1 MKKSILF
8 AILCC
13 AALLFAACNKNDE
26 SKEESNNNQNEG
38 TATGTK
44 NGHDWVN
51 LGLSVKWATCNI
63 GADKPE
69 EYGDY
74 YAWGETATKSTYS
87 WDTTYKHGTYNF
99 DGNNSKLTKYN
110 TTDEKTSL
118 EAADDA
124 ATVNWGEGWRMPT
137 NAELDELIKK
147 CTWTWTTKNG
157 VKGCEIKATN
167 GNTIF
172 LPAAGYRNSSSL
184 DLVGIYGGYWS
195 SSLNAD
201 GASYA

>member
-1 MKKSILF
+1 M
-8 AILCC
+8 
-13 AALLFAACNKNDE
+13 
-26 SKEESNNNQNEG
+26 
-38 TATGTK
+38 
-44 NGHDWVN
+44 
-51 LGLSVKWATCNI
+51 KWATCNI

-74 YAWGETATKSTYS
+74 YAWGETSTKSTYS
-87 WDTTYKHGTYNF
+87 WDTYKHGTYNF

-118 EAADDA
+118 EATDDA
-124 ATVNWGEGWRMPT
+124 ATVNWGEGWHMPT
-137 NAELDELIKK
+137 DAELDELIKK

-172 LPAAGYRNSSSL
+172 LPTAGYRNSSSL
-184 DLVGIYGGYWS
+184 DLVGIYGGCWS

-201 GASYA
+201 EPSYAWHAYFRSDDMGKGLFYRYIGRTVRPVCE